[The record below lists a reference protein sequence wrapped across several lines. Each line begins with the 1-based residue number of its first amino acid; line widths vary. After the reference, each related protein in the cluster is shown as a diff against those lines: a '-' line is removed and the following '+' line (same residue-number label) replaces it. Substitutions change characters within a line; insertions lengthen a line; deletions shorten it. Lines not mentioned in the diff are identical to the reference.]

1 MAPVRGGAGADDGGM
16 TVTAQPEA
24 ATRGSGPFA
33 VDLEAV
39 VKRFGEV
46 TAVDGVSLRIRPGE
60 VVALLGPNG
69 AGKTSTVDMLLGLSS
84 PTQGSVKVYGRAPRE
99 AVALGLVSA
108 VMQTGGL
115 LKDYTVEETVRLT
128 AVLFGRGR
136 ADVQRALE
144 RAGIADIGKRLVGKC
159 SGGQQQRLRFAM
171 ALLPDPELL
180 ILDEPTTG
188 MDVGGR
194 HDFWTSIRQDA
205 RSGRTVIFATH
216 YLEEADAYADRVVF
230 VRRGRVVADGTAAE
244 VKALA
249 SGRTVRATL
258 PDAGEAVLRALPGV
272 ESVEVRGDTV
282 YVHASDTDQVARY
295 LLNETPARDLEITSR
310 NLEQAFLTLTADESP
325 AGERPANRDS
335 ANRDTA
341 NRDTAGGGTT
351 NRDTAGG
358 DTAGRAQI
366 GAGTASANTAD
377 ETTVDGSA
385 AGRNTLGS
393 TR

>member
-1 MAPVRGGAGADDGGM
+1 M

-24 ATRGSGPFA
+24 ALRGSSHLA
-33 VDLEAV
+33 VDLDGV
-39 VKRFGEV
+39 VKRFGPV
-46 TAVDGVSLRIRPGE
+46 TAVDGLSLRIRPGE

-69 AGKTSTVDMLLGLSS
+69 AGKTSTVDMLLGLSRPS
-84 PTQGSVKVYGRAPRE
+84 EGTVSVYGRAPHE

-128 AVLFGRGR
+128 AVLFGRPR
-136 ADVQRALE
+136 SDVDAALH
-144 RAGIADIGKRLVGKC
+144 RAGIADIGRRLVGKC

-194 HDFWTSIRQDA
+194 HDFWTAIRQDA

-230 VRRGRVVADGTAAE
+230 VRKGRIVADGTAAE

-258 PDAGEAVLRALPGV
+258 PGASVADLQALPGV
-272 ESVEVRGDTV
+272 DSAAVRGDTV
-282 YVHASDTDQVARY
+282 YLHARDTDAVARH
-295 LLNETPARDLEITSR
+295 LLNATPARDLEITSR
-310 NLEQAFLTLTADESP
+310 NLEEAFLTLTADEIPGSP
-325 AGERPANRDS
+325 S
-335 ANRDTA
+335 
-341 NRDTAGGGTT
+341 
-351 NRDTAGG
+351 
-358 DTAGRAQI
+358 
-366 GAGTASANTAD
+366 
-377 ETTVDGSA
+377 
-385 AGRNTLGS
+385 
-393 TR
+393 

>member
-1 MAPVRGGAGADDGGM
+1 MTLTASPDMTARG
-16 TVTAQPEA
+16 TAVP
-24 ATRGSGPFA
+24 A
-33 VDLEAV
+33 VDLDGV
-39 VKRFGEV
+39 VKRFGAV
-46 TAVDGVSLRIRPGE
+46 TAVDGISLRIRPGE

-69 AGKTSTVDMLLGLSS
+69 AGKTTTVDMLLGLAQ
-84 PTQGSVKVYGRAPRE
+84 PTEGSVQVYGRKPHD

-115 LKDYTVEETVRLT
+115 LKDYTVEETARLT
-128 AVLFGRGR
+128 AVLFGKKES
-136 ADVQRALE
+136 AAAEALE

-194 HDFWTSIRQDA
+194 HDFWQAIRRDA
-205 RSGRTVIFATH
+205 QGGRTVIFATH

-230 VRRGRVVADGTAAE
+230 VRRGRIVADGTAAE

-258 PDAGEAVLRALPGV
+258 PGAV
-272 ESVEVRGDTV
+272 ESDLQSIAGVDTAEIRGDTV
-282 YVHASDTDQVARY
+282 YLHGRDTDTIARF

-310 NLEQAFLTLTADESP
+310 NLEEAFLTLTADEEPSK
-325 AGERPANRDS
+325 
-335 ANRDTA
+335 
-341 NRDTAGGGTT
+341 
-351 NRDTAGG
+351 
-358 DTAGRAQI
+358 
-366 GAGTASANTAD
+366 
-377 ETTVDGSA
+377 
-385 AGRNTLGS
+385 
-393 TR
+393 